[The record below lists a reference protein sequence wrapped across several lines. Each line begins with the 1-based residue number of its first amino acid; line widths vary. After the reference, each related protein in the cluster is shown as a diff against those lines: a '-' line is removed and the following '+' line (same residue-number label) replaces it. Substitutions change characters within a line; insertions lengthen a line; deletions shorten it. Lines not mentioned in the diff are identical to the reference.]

1 MTQMDLFVDD
11 MYTNLDRMLPRILD
25 ALNLSDLD
33 YIFEELANIKGP
45 TIVTG
50 VGGSSVVGEFLAKVL
65 NKKNHIIAEFKF
77 PRDLLFTDLSGYE
90 NVISIS
96 YSGRNI
102 GVDASFKN
110 DLKKYLLSG
119 SKREGVINLQY
130 CVEDEE
136 YSFVSMAGTMIPLS
150 IIMMYYCRDLDL
162 IKDILAIRKEFN
174 IDSSIIYEVLTSEKS
189 KGACAMLESSL
200 VEGSLG
206 ALVIHE
212 KYNYCHGRTLFNHF
226 NPGLSTLIYMED
238 DSALDKL
245 FKENLFSTYKNVITI
260 DKEYEDDVID
270 DYYKTFMCM
279 LLCIQLSEKQG
290 KDMSIKYPPDVSEL
304 MYGYKGEM

>member
-1 MTQMDLFVDD
+1 MTQINLYVDD
-11 MYTNLDRMLPRILD
+11 MYKNLEKMLPRVLD
-25 ALNLSDLD
+25 SIESSDLN
-33 YIFEELANIKGP
+33 YIFNELSNIKGP

-110 DLKKYLLSG
+110 DLNKYLLSG
-119 SKREGVINLQY
+119 SRKDGVTNLQY
-130 CVEDEE
+130 VVNDEE

-150 IIMMYYCRDLDL
+150 IILMYYCNDLDL
-162 IKDILAIRKEFN
+162 IKDILSLRTKYE
-174 IDSSIIYEVLTSEKS
+174 IDDSIIYEVLTSEKS
-189 KGACAMLESSL
+189 KGACAMLESTL

-206 ALVIHE
+206 SLIIHE

-226 NPGLSTLIYMED
+226 NPDKSTLIYMED
-238 DSALDKL
+238 ESELDKL
-245 FKENLFSTYKNVITI
+245 FKDNLFSTYRNVIKI
-260 DKEYEDDVID
+260 DSKYEDDVID
-270 DYYKTFMCM
+270 DFYQTFMCL
-279 LLCIQLSEKQG
+279 LLCMQISEKQG

-304 MYGYKGEM
+304 MYGYKGKM

>member
-1 MTQMDLFVDD
+1 MTQMNLYVDD
-11 MYTNLDRMLPRILD
+11 MYKNLEKMLPRVLD
-25 ALNLSDLD
+25 SIESSDLN
-33 YIFEELANIKGP
+33 YIFNELSNIKGP

-77 PRDLLFTDLSGYE
+77 PRDLLLTDLSGYE

-119 SKREGVINLQY
+119 SKRDGVTNLQY
-130 CVEDEE
+130 VVNDEE

-150 IIMMYYCRDLDL
+150 IILMYYCNDLDL
-162 IKDILAIRKEFN
+162 IKDILSLRTKYE
-174 IDSSIIYEVLTSEKS
+174 IDDSIIYEVLTSEKS
-189 KGACAMLESSL
+189 KGACAMLESTL

-206 ALVIHE
+206 SLIIHE

-226 NPGLSTLIYMED
+226 NPDKSTLIYMED
-238 DSALDKL
+238 ESELDKL
-245 FKENLFSTYKNVITI
+245 FKDNLFSTYRNVIKI
-260 DKEYEDDVID
+260 DSKYEDDVID
-270 DYYKTFMCM
+270 DFYKTFMCL
-279 LLCIQLSEKQG
+279 LLCMQISEKQG

-304 MYGYKGEM
+304 MYGYKGKM

>member
-11 MYTNLDRMLPRILD
+11 MHTNLDKMLPRVLD
-25 ALNLSDLD
+25 TLSKTNLN
-33 YIFEELANIKGP
+33 YIFDELDKIKGP
-45 TIVTG
+45 TVVTG

-77 PRDLLFTDLSGYE
+77 PRDLLLTDLSGYE

-110 DLKKYLLSG
+110 NLKKYLLSG
-119 SKREGVINLQY
+119 STREGVTNLQY
-130 CVEDEE
+130 VVDDEE
-136 YSFVSMAGTMIPLS
+136 YSFVSMAGTMIPMS
-150 IIMMYYCRDLDL
+150 IILMYYCKDLNL
-162 IKDILAIRKEFN
+162 IEEILSIRKEFN
-174 IDSSIIYEVLTSEKS
+174 VTDSLIYEVLTSEKS
-189 KGACAMLESSL
+189 IGACAMLESSL

-206 ALVIHE
+206 ALIIHE

-226 NPGLSTLIYMED
+226 NPNVSSLIYMQD
-238 DSALDKL
+238 DSALDNL
-245 FKENLFSTYKNVITI
+245 FKDNLFSTYKDVIVI
-260 DKEYEDDVID
+260 DRKYDDSIID
-270 DYYKTFMCM
+270 DYYKSFMCL
-279 LLCIQLSEKQG
+279 LLCMQISKKQG

-304 MYGYKGEM
+304 MYGYKGDM

>member
-1 MTQMDLFVDD
+1 MTQMNLFVDD
-11 MYTNLDRMLPRILD
+11 MYVNLNKMLPRVLD
-25 ALNLSDLD
+25 TLKKTDLD
-33 YIFEELANIKGP
+33 YIFNELEKIKGP

-77 PRDLLFTDLSGYE
+77 PRELLLTDLSGYE

-119 SKREGVINLQY
+119 NIKEGVTNLQY
-130 CVEDEE
+130 VVDDEE

-150 IIMMYYCRDLDL
+150 IVLMYYYKDLDL
-162 IKDILAIRKEFN
+162 IKDILTTRKEFN
-174 IDSSIIYEVLTSEKS
+174 IDDSLIYEVLTSEKS

-206 ALVIHE
+206 ALIIHE

-226 NPGLSTLIYMED
+226 NPNKTTLIYMEE
-238 DSALDKL
+238 DSALDDL
-245 FKENLFSTYKNVITI
+245 FKENLFDTYKNVITI
-260 DKEYEDDVID
+260 DKKYEDDVID
-270 DYYKTFMCM
+270 DYYKIFMCL
-279 LLCIQLSEKQG
+279 LLCMQLSKKQG
-290 KDMSIKYPPDVSEL
+290 KDMSMKIPPDVSEL

>member
-1 MTQMDLFVDD
+1 MDLFVDD
-11 MYTNLDRMLPRILD
+11 MYKNLDRMLPRILD
-25 ALNLSDLD
+25 TISKTNLD
-33 YIFEELANIKGP
+33 YIFAELDKIKGP

-77 PRDLLFTDLSGYE
+77 PRELLLTDLSGYE

-119 SKREGVINLQY
+119 STREGVTNLQY
-130 CVEDEE
+130 IVDDEE

-150 IIMMYYCRDLDL
+150 IILMYYHRDLNL
-162 IKDILAIRKEFN
+162 VKDIINMRKEFN
-174 IDSSIIYEVLTSEKS
+174 IDDSLIYEVLTSERS
-189 KGACAMLESSL
+189 KAACTMLESSL

-206 ALVIHE
+206 VLAIHE

-226 NPGLSTLIYMED
+226 NPNTSTLIYMEE
-238 DSALDKL
+238 DSTLDKL

-260 DKEYEDDVID
+260 DKKYDDDVID
-270 DYYKTFMCM
+270 DYYKAFMCL
-279 LLCIQLSEKQG
+279 LLCMQISAKQD

>member
-1 MTQMDLFVDD
+1 MTQMDLYVDD
-11 MYTNLDRMLPRILD
+11 MYTNLDKMLPRILD
-25 ALNLSDLD
+25 TLNKTNLD
-33 YIFEELANIKGP
+33 YIFKELSSIKGP

-77 PRDLLFTDLSGYE
+77 PRELLLTDLSGYE

-102 GVDASFKN
+102 GVDASFN
-110 DLKKYLLSG
+110 NNLKKYLFSG
-119 SKREGVINLQY
+119 SSREGVTNLQY
-130 CVEDEE
+130 VVDDEE
-136 YSFVSMAGTMIPLS
+136 FSFVSMAGTMIPLS
-150 IIMMYYCRDLDL
+150 IIMMYYSNNLDL
-162 IKDILAIRKEFN
+162 IQDILSIRKEFN
-174 IDSSIIYEVLTSEKS
+174 IDDSIVYEVLTSEKS
-189 KGACAMLESSL
+189 KGACAMLESTL

-206 ALVIHE
+206 ALIIHE

-226 NPGLSTLIYMED
+226 NPNISTLIYMED

-245 FKENLFSTYKNVITI
+245 FKGNLFSTYKNVITI
-260 DKEYEDDVID
+260 DKEYEDDVVD
-270 DYYKTFMCM
+270 DYYKSFMCL
-279 LLCIQLSEKQG
+279 LLCMQISERQN
-290 KDMSIKYPPDVSEL
+290 KDMSIKLPPEVSEL

>member
-1 MTQMDLFVDD
+1 MTEMNLFTDD
-11 MYTNLDRMLPRILD
+11 MYVNLDKMLPRVMDTLEKTD
-25 ALNLSDLD
+25 LN
-33 YIFEELANIKGP
+33 YIFSELDKISGP

-65 NKKNHIIAEFKF
+65 NRKKHIIAEFKF
-77 PRDLLFTDLSGYE
+77 PRELLLTDLSGYE

-119 SKREGVINLQY
+119 NTRDGVTNLQY
-130 CVEDEE
+130 VVDDEE

-150 IIMMYYCRDLDL
+150 IILMYYYNDKDL
-162 IKDILAIRKEFN
+162 IKDILSIRKEFD
-174 IDSSIIYEVLTSEKS
+174 IDDSLIYEVLTSEKS

-200 VEGSLG
+200 VEGSLA
-206 ALVIHE
+206 ALIVHE

-226 NPGLSTLIYMED
+226 NPNQSTLVYMED
-238 DSALDKL
+238 DSALDTL
-245 FKENLFSTYKNVITI
+245 FKENLFATYKKVITI
-260 DKEYEDDVID
+260 DKKYEDEVID
-270 DYYKTFMCM
+270 DYYKAFMCL
-279 LLCIQLSEKQG
+279 LLCMQISKRQD